1 MVAVLTLGHSC
12 FQFVIGQLM
21 FWETELF
28 AVSELFYSK
37 ETDTWDISG
46 FAIKLQYGLGTG

>member
-1 MVAVLTLGHSC
+1 MVAVRTLGHSC

-28 AVSELFYSK
+28 AVFELFYSK